1 MNQQNKDYLMI
12 LVQFLT
18 QSLDLVNFEI
28 SNDAESGIYFYS
40 TQFRFI
46 ISQWAT
52 PKSGNAPRQCLVLPP
67 TFCHGLILTDDV
79 DATTYAQPLIEYNLR
94 VVAALTNLHKT
105 EGMVKLYHHL
115 EIPIRAASEVFPP
128 YDTNDFFN
136 DFVTQQSHP
145 LRPSIF
151 CFQKYTMSLT
161 AAEPAPILMGEG
173 HTSESTEIAIRVSVT
188 RSINNVDTREFVMLL
203 QRIGFRIVPGL
214 RAKTFYSTQPFPKL
228 PVQALLTVDGPHRLH
243 DQILKLEQTSRPL
256 TSWRFV
262 ETDADPLT
270 GKCDIPGS
278 TSEHKV
284 HPMRECQSLLA
295 EWQSEISFTIKV
307 PNDVTPTF
315 CSATASRQ
323 YSLIILLKAT
333 GVHVDDFVLEV
344 PVQFVSA
351 PIHSSLTDLSE
362 PVDCFSEVSEE
373 NTRPLQCYQNMF
385 EMVSENDNEPPPKYM

>member
-1 MNQQNKDYLMI
+1 
-12 LVQFLT
+12 
-18 QSLDLVNFEI
+18 
-28 SNDAESGIYFYS
+28 
-40 TQFRFI
+40 
-46 ISQWAT
+46 
-52 PKSGNAPRQCLVLPP
+52 
-67 TFCHGLILTDDV
+67 
-79 DATTYAQPLIEYNLR
+79 
-94 VVAALTNLHKT
+94 
-105 EGMVKLYHHL
+105 
-115 EIPIRAASEVFPP
+115 
-128 YDTNDFFN
+128 
-136 DFVTQQSHP
+136 
-145 LRPSIF
+145 
-151 CFQKYTMSLT
+151 MSLT